1 MLPGGADVEQL
12 VVIVRAQILDP
23 AKHGGAVL
31 CEVAAD
37 IECRAGESGRNHGII
52 LLIVNAFLKKK
63 IVIIIITS
71 IKRRGI
77 YG

>member
-1 MLPGGADVEQL
+1 MASSTMTIQLTSIKYMYICGASYFFV
-12 VVIVRAQILDP
+12 
-23 AKHGGAVL
+23 
-31 CEVAAD
+31 
-37 IECRAGESGRNHGII
+37 GII

-63 IVIIIITS
+63 NRYHIITS